1 MADDNWTR
9 LLKYGPEGGST
20 DSNRLLGDLRR
31 FGTKNR
37 TANQSRDQYLSF
49 KKNPDEKYFCIM
61 EKFDF
66 EKIFFEIFE
75 NIFEI
80 SKIPLVK
87 NIFPI

>member
-20 DSNRLLGDLRR
+20 DSNRPLGDLRR

-61 EKFDF
+61 EKFHF
-66 EKIFFEIFE
+66 EKIFFENFE
-75 NIFEI
+75 NIFENP
-80 SKIPLVK
+80 KIPLAK
-87 NIFPI
+87 NNFPM